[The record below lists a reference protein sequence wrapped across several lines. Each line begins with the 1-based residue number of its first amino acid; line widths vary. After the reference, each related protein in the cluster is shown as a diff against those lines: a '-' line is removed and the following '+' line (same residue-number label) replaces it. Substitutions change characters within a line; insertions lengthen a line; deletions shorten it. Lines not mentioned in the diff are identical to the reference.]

1 MKIEFHN
8 RLGNPQSVEVTRVV
22 VYDQN
27 DNPIAVAVEVEP
39 GAILAGT
46 VDHPDFNELL
56 RGLGITKTVIVQTV
70 DQIPLPEIRFPKSS

>member
-22 VYDQN
+22 VYDQY

-39 GAILAGT
+39 GAILTGT
-46 VDHPDFNELL
+46 VDHADFHDLL
-56 RGLGITKTVIVQTV
+56 RGLGISKTVIVKTV
-70 DQIPLPEIRFPKSS
+70 DQIPLPEIRFPQN